1 MDYERIKGKGAMSG
15 GAPGKLCLD
24 FQAVDTGA
32 ATVSYAGHCIQ
43 ITDVN
48 EPPVVT
54 YMTVSVE
61 ENAASPAVVGEI
73 KVTDPD
79 SKDQRGP
86 GGTPL
91 SFAVKPDGWD
101 AGNPCPFALVPV
113 PCTDDALQTCA
124 NITLT
129 KTLDFEQLAALY
141 TSHFDVR
148 LGALTVLFT
157 ASDTGGNVVTGTFV
171 VLVDDVN
178 EPPSIVVP
186 TAINVPE
193 NAGVGAALGVA
204 MTITDPD
211 DIQPGLTVVVVESMS
226 VPSGLFTVSASGM
239 KAQLRLNGP
248 LDFENRTQYDVV
260 LQVDDG
266 GNGNKAQA
274 SMSSLVTVTV
284 TVTDVADVTIT
295 SIAYK
300 TPVVSGRHL
309 RYHS

>member
-1 MDYERIKGKGAMSG
+1 MFSLQVVATDSRLLAGAAAVVTVTVVEKNFIPMFTAAASTAPFKEVAENSRGVIEMGSFEVIDTDKNYPLTMKVTGTDPEGYTSSFTVAPKPGSDTVWLLSLNGDDTTLDYERIKGKGAMSG

-24 FQAVDTGA
+24 LQAMDTGA

-54 YMTVSVE
+54 YMTVGVE
-61 ENAASPAVVGEI
+61 ENAAFPAVVGEI

-101 AGNPCPFALVPV
+101 AANPCPFALVPV
-113 PCTDDALQTCA
+113 PCTDDAVQTCA

-129 KTLDFEQLAALY
+129 KTLNFEQLAALY
-141 TSHFDVR
+141 TTHFDVLR
-148 LGALTVLFT
+148 GALTVLFT

-171 VLVDDVN
+171 VLVADVN
-178 EPPSIVVP
+178 EPPTIVVP

-193 NAGVGAALGVA
+193 NAGVGAALG
-204 MTITDPD
+204 T
-211 DIQPGLTVVVVESMS
+211 
-226 VPSGLFTVSASGM
+226 
-239 KAQLRLNGP
+239 
-248 LDFENRTQYDVV
+248 
-260 LQVDDG
+260 
-266 GNGNKAQA
+266 
-274 SMSSLVTVTV
+274 
-284 TVTDVADVTIT
+284 
-295 SIAYK
+295 
-300 TPVVSGRHL
+300 
-309 RYHS
+309 